1 MCDACARI
9 FFLRSPRADP
19 KREICRL
26 KTNWFFITVIASLY
40 AISYT
45 SVSSSFHQFIT
56 NPREQDINRSQAGM
70 DEVGANQ
77 PPVCNMHTACA
88 GIIGRGSLHT
98 YTPTVHTCA
107 VGAWAG

>member
-1 MCDACARI
+1 MCTKCVLVL
-9 FFLRSPRADP
+9 FLLRPPRADP

-56 NPREQDINRSQAGM
+56 NPREQDINMSQPGM
-70 DEVGANQ
+70 DKVGVNNLQHLIGIQ
-77 PPVCNMHTACA
+77 PAQ
-88 GIIGRGSLHT
+88 G
-98 YTPTVHTCA
+98 
-107 VGAWAG
+107 